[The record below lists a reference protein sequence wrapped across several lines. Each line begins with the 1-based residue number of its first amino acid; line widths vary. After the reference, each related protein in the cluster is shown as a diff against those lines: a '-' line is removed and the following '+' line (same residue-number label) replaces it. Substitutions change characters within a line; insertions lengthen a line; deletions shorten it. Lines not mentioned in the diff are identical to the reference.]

1 MSSDVDRYIAERVN
15 PTLERTSA
23 RYRGLSGR
31 ARQYRR
37 TGWAKKAKRIMTAVL
52 AVLVASAV
60 WGFVSPL
67 GANGVMIVFG
77 LMILAI
83 IAFALL
89 PTVPQ
94 VKPEKLAEAD
104 IKTLPLQTEI
114 WLESQR
120 KALPAPAARLL
131 DDIGVRLETL
141 SPQLQTLNNQDPAA
155 VEIRKLL
162 SDHLPELVG
171 GYRSI
176 PESLRTTERNGRVPE
191 KQLVEGL
198 GLIEREIAEMSENLA
213 QGDFD
218 RLATQNR
225 FLELKYQE
233 AKPLDEG

>member
-37 TGWAKKAKRIMTAVL
+37 MGWAKKAQRIAGAVL
-52 AVLVASAV
+52 TVLVAAMV

-67 GANGVMIVFG
+67 GANGVMIVAG
-77 LMILAI
+77 VLMLAV

-89 PTVPQ
+89 PTVPRISH
-94 VKPEKLAEAD
+94 EKLAQAD
-104 IKTLPLQTEI
+104 IKTLPLQTEL
-114 WLESQR
+114 WMETQR

-141 SPQLQTLNNQDPAA
+141 TPQLQTLDDQHPAA

-176 PESLRTTERNGRVPE
+176 PEPLRATERNGRVPE

-213 QGDFD
+213 QDDFD

-233 AKPLDEG
+233 AKSLDED